1 MGGCDRYQ
9 LAMWA
14 YVCAFGHFMSEWQVF
29 RTTRWGLPL
38 AGPVLISTGTLAWMF
53 MQKDAYVVA

>member
-1 MGGCDRYQ
+1 
-9 LAMWA
+9 MWA

-38 AGPVLISTGTLAWMF
+38 AGPVFISTGTLLWMF